1 MSQVPEASADEV
13 RAWDR
18 PIVMVPL
25 LALIAAVGGAF
36 GSFTLSANLLVLAV
50 GGTMMWLSLSGRTA
64 RRPKPQRLGRGA
76 MWWMLPVLV
85 IALTELYA
93 FLNTPRPDHPTLS
106 ALADPVLENYLARAA
121 SYFGWLVGFW
131 ALVKR

>member
-1 MSQVPEASADEV
+1 MPQLPEVSADEV

-25 LALIAAVGGAF
+25 FALIAALGGAF

-64 RRPKPQRLGRGA
+64 RRAAPRRLSRGA
-76 MWWMLPVLV
+76 LWWAVPVLV

-106 ALADPVLENYLARAA
+106 ALADPILENYLARAA
-121 SYFGWLVGFW
+121 CYFGWLTGFW